1 MARVAVQV
9 FTAGFI
15 ADLLSKRW
23 AVSHADHVVFNTKP
37 SEFPLRVAIS
47 LLTIAVAA
55 VLASLAAWR
64 GLGRQW
70 GVAIGTALLVAGI
83 LANGVS
89 RLLWEPGVPD
99 FIAVSGWVWN
109 VADFEI
115 AIGLTGGV
123 LSVALSALLV
133 YGREVTARRRLER
146 GAL

>member
-1 MARVAVQV
+1 MTRVALQV
-9 FTAGFI
+9 FGAAFI

-23 AVSHADHVVFNTKP
+23 AVSNADHVVFNTKP
-37 SEFPLRVAIS
+37 SELPLRIAIS
-47 LLTIAVAA
+47 LLTIAVAG
-55 VLASLAAWR
+55 VMVWLAAWR

-70 GVAIGTALLVAGI
+70 GLAVGTALLVAGI

-89 RLLWEPGVPD
+89 PFLWERGVPD

-115 AIGLTGGV
+115 AIGLTGGI
-123 LSVALSALLV
+123 LSVAMSALLV
-133 YGREVTARRRLER
+133 YGREASTRRRLQR